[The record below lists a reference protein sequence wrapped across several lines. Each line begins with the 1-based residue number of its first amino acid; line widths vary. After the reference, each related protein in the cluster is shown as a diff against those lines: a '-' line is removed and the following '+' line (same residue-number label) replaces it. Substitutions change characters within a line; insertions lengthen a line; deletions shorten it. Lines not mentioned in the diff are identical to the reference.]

1 MVISDNVEVG
11 NVDALMVGSVLM
23 VGVSKSNSNDDGKLI
38 DIEYE
43 ENSETNISENM
54 GGLLDLPVSVRRCL
68 SVESPESSIRKGTLG
83 DMTLT
88 SRIHCSEADEG
99 ETGDRL
105 RIDRPKRTCCGWATV
120 VVVVTTPKRRIE
132 DEMEGVMNKKVMI
145 GYRLVGVLLT
155 LELCRIVRELGTHTP
170 GCFP

>member
-43 ENSETNISENM
+43 DISKTNISENM
-54 GGLLDLPVSVRRCL
+54 GGLLDLVNVRRCL

-88 SRIHCSEADEG
+88 SRI
-99 ETGDRL
+99 R
-105 RIDRPKRTCCGWATV
+105 
-120 VVVVTTPKRRIE
+120 
-132 DEMEGVMNKKVMI
+132 
-145 GYRLVGVLLT
+145 
-155 LELCRIVRELGTHTP
+155 
-170 GCFP
+170 